1 MKKCLKCGRINYFD
15 GAKECVYCGE
25 EFEVV
30 KDKKTNGVNVTP
42 VKSSSY
48 EYHTYSSESP
58 HTFKRNEIGNL
69 FIVFG
74 IIDIIFSVI
83 DLICLIVFAASY
95 KSGSLVFFAIILFIF
110 QIINAIM
117 CMYIGCLARN
127 EDLNSLSCRTF
138 GELREVKYQNE
149 KLESEIEALKKKV
162 EELTQK

>member
-1 MKKCLKCGRINYFD
+1 MKKCLKCGRINYDD
-15 GAKECVYCGE
+15 GAKSCAYCGE

-42 VKSSSY
+42 AKSSSY
-48 EYHTYSSESP
+48 EYLTYSSGAP
-58 HTFKRNEIGNL
+58 HFFKVNAIGNL

-74 IIDIIFSVI
+74 VIDIIFSII
-83 DLICLIVFAASY
+83 DLICLIVFAMSY
-95 KSGSLVFFAIILFIF
+95 ESGSLVFFAIILFIF

-117 CMYIGCLARN
+117 CMYIGTLARN

-149 KLESEIEALKKKV
+149 KLESEIETLKAEIKKFNN
-162 EELTQK
+162 